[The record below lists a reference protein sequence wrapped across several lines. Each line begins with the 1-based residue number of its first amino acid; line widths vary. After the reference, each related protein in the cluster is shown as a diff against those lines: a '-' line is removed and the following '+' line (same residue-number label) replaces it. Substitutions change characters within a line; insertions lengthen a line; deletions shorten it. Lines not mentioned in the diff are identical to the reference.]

1 MDSNASGRAFSLPQ
15 SYGNDPGMQRIAI
28 IGTGPTGLYTLAA
41 LIDGQQSLAITLYEA
56 GDQAGV
62 GMPYDEHANH
72 RAMLANIASIE
83 IPPLTC
89 TYLEWLREQSAG
101 FLAGYGV
108 AKETLHDRQF
118 LPRVLLGHYFRAQFL
133 ALVTKAT
140 ERNHRVT
147 VFEGCRVTDL
157 QAGDNALRLWTNRH
171 AEPAHFD
178 RVVIAT
184 GHVWPST
191 AEGGPGYF
199 PSPWSGLIGTAIPA
213 GAVGVLGT
221 SLSGIDAAMAVAV
234 QHGCFQEQSDAPDS
248 TLRFELN
255 GDSADLCITL
265 MSRSGLLPEADFYCP
280 IPHQPLRIA
289 TPESITREI
298 DAGAEGLLDRVFT
311 LMAREIRDADPRWS
325 DGIALEEQN
334 ADTFAD
340 AYFANRAER
349 NPFRWAQR
357 NLLEVERNKRD
368 RHTVPWRYALLRLHE
383 VVEDIAP
390 HLNEHDRERF
400 NTGLRRVFIDNY
412 AAVPPESIR
421 RVLALRAAGVID
433 VLAMGQ
439 AYQMDIGDHG
449 TVIKT
454 AEGEHRFQVFIDAR
468 GQKALDLTDLP
479 FPRLRDQLLAH
490 SDELPPVG
498 DNYTLM
504 VPEIGG
510 HRIALAALPFL
521 MHDRPFVQGI
531 AVCAEIGATIGGS
544 IHRAAQRRRPWL
556 AGYDDEH

>member
-1 MDSNASGRAFSLPQ
+1 
-15 SYGNDPGMQRIAI
+15 MQRIAI
-28 IGTGPTGLYTLAA
+28 VGTGPTGLYTLAA
-41 LIDGQQSLAITLYEA
+41 LIDGQAPLAITLYEA
-56 GDQAGV
+56 GEHAGV

-89 TYLEWLREQSAG
+89 TYLEWLRQQSAG

-108 AKETLHDRQF
+108 DKETLHDRQF
-118 LPRVLLGHYFRAQFL
+118 LPRILLGHYFRAQFL
-133 ALVTKAT
+133 ALVARA
-140 ERNHRVT
+140 EARGHPVT
-147 VFEGCRVTDL
+147 VWEGCRVTDL
-157 QAGDNALRLWTNRH
+157 QAGDNHLSVWTNRH
-171 AEPAHFD
+171 TEPSHFD
-178 RVVIAT
+178 RAVIAT
-184 GHVWPST
+184 GHVWPSP
-191 AEGGPGYF
+191 ARDAPGYF
-199 PSPWSGLIGTAIPA
+199 PSPWSGLIGASIPA

-234 QHGCFQEQSDAPDS
+234 QHGRFLEQPDDPENPLCFDLDPH
-248 TLRFELN
+248 
-255 GDSADLCITL
+255 SADLRITL
-265 MSRSGLLPEADFYCP
+265 MSRSGLLPEADFYRP
-280 IPHQPLRIA
+280 IPHEPLRIA
-289 TPESITREI
+289 TPESIGWEI

-311 LMAREIRDADPRWS
+311 LLAREIRDADPQWS
-325 DGIALEEQN
+325 DCIALEEQN

-340 AYFANRAER
+340 AYFANRAQR

-383 VVEDIAP
+383 VVEEIAP
-390 HLNEHDRERF
+390 HLNDHDRARF
-400 NTGLRRVFIDNY
+400 DAGLRRVFVDNY

-439 AYQMDIGDHG
+439 DYQMDVGDHG
-449 TVIKT
+449 TVINT
-454 AEGEHRFQVFIDAR
+454 AEGEQRFQVFIDAR

-521 MHDRPFVQGI
+521 MHDQPFVQGI
-531 AVCAEIGATIGGS
+531 AVSAEIGATIGGS
-544 IHRAAQRRRPWL
+544 IHRTAQRRRPWL
-556 AGYDDEH
+556 PGYDDAH

>member
-1 MDSNASGRAFSLPQ
+1 
-15 SYGNDPGMQRIAI
+15 MQRIAI
-28 IGTGPTGLYTLAA
+28 IGTGPTGLYTLAS
-41 LIDGQQSLAITLYEA
+41 LIDRQPPLSITLYEA

-89 TYLEWLREQSAG
+89 TYLEWLREQPAS

-108 AKETLHDRQF
+108 DKAGLHDRQF
-118 LPRVLLGHYFRAQFL
+118 LPRVLLGRYFRDQFL
-133 ALVTKAT
+133 ALAAKAQ
-140 ERNHRVT
+140 ERGHRVT
-147 VFEGCRVTDL
+147 VLEGCRATDIE
-157 QAGDNALRLWTNRH
+157 AGDDDLGIWSNH
-171 AEPAHFD
+171 GAERQPFD
-178 RVVIAT
+178 RAVIAT
-184 GHVWPST
+184 GHVWPPATRSR
-191 AEGGPGYF
+191 AGYF
-199 PSPWSGLIGTAIPA
+199 PSPWSGLISAGIPA
-213 GAVGVLGT
+213 CAVGVLGT

-234 QHGCFQEQSDAPDS
+234 QHGRFKERPDDSDNPLCFDLDPHSSD
-248 TLRFELN
+248 LR
-255 GDSADLCITL
+255 ITL
-265 MSRSGLLPEADFYCP
+265 MSRSGLLPEADFYFP
-280 IPHQPLRIA
+280 VPHDPLRIA
-289 TPESITREI
+289 TPESIQREI
-298 DAGAEGLLDRVFT
+298 DAGADGLLDRVFA
-311 LMAREIRDADPRWS
+311 LMTREIREADPDWS
-325 DGIALEEQN
+325 DCIALAEQD
-334 ADTFAD
+334 ADTFAT
-340 AYFANRAER
+340 AYFANRVER

-357 NLLEVERNKRD
+357 NLREVERNKRD
-368 RHTVPWRYALLRLHE
+368 RYTVPWRYALLRLHE

-390 HLNEHDRERF
+390 HLNDRDRERF
-400 NTGLRRVFIDNY
+400 NAGLRRVFVDNY

-433 VLAMGQ
+433 VLKLGTD
-439 AYQMDIGDHG
+439 YRMDVGDQR
-449 TVIKT
+449 TVINT
-454 AEGEHRFQVFIDAR
+454 SDEAHRFQVFIDAR
-468 GQKALDLTDLP
+468 GQKPLDLTDLP

-531 AVCAEIGATIGGS
+531 AVSAEIGAAIGGS

-556 AGYDDEH
+556 PGYDDTP

>member
-1 MDSNASGRAFSLPQ
+1 
-15 SYGNDPGMQRIAI
+15 MQRIAI

-41 LIDGQQSLAITLYEA
+41 LIDGQAPLAITLYEA
-56 GDQAGV
+56 GEHAGV

-89 TYLEWLREQSAG
+89 TYLEWLRAQPAG

-108 AKETLHDRQF
+108 EKQTLHDRQF

-133 ALVTKAT
+133 ALVARA
-140 ERNHRVT
+140 EDQGHRVT
-147 VFEGCRVTDL
+147 VFEDCHVTDL
-157 QAGDNALRLWTNRH
+157 QAGDEDLSLWTARH
-171 AEPAHFD
+171 DGPARFD
-178 RVVIAT
+178 RAVIAT
-184 GHVWPST
+184 GHVWPSK
-191 AEGGPGYF
+191 ADARPGYF
-199 PSPWSGLIGTAIPA
+199 PSPWSGLIGAAIPA

-234 QHGCFQEQSDAPDS
+234 QHGRFREQPDDAENPLCFDLDPHS
-248 TLRFELN
+248 TDLR
-255 GDSADLCITL
+255 ITL

-280 IPHQPLRIA
+280 IPHEPLRIA
-289 TPESITREI
+289 TPDSVAREI
-298 DAGAEGLLDRVFT
+298 NAGSEELLDRVFA
-311 LMAREIRDADPRWS
+311 LIAREIRDADPRWS
-325 DGIALEEQN
+325 DCIALEEQN

-383 VVEDIAP
+383 VVEEIAP
-390 HLNEHDRERF
+390 HLDERDRERF
-400 NTGLRRVFIDNY
+400 DAGLRRVFIDNY

-433 VLAMGQ
+433 VLAMGRD
-439 AYQMDIGDHG
+439 YQMDVGDSG

-454 AEGEHRFQVFIDAR
+454 ANGEHRFQVFIDAR

-531 AVCAEIGATIGGS
+531 AVCAEIGASIGGS
-544 IHRAAQRRRPWL
+544 IHRAAQRRRLWL
-556 AGYDDEH
+556 RGYDDEH